1 MGQYAK
7 GLVAELIQP
16 LHASIN
22 GRNGPE
28 VAATII
34 LCETLLS
41 LLPSMTVKDLPYN
54 LLKGYE
60 IMPMHSATMALRNR
74 LTLFRFAA
82 IRGGMLNVTV
92 PQLEGLYLPLA
103 AFSCEARSQIIPM
116 VQFVNACKSSDRNVL
131 AAKAA
136 KVLTEEFFAM
146 LVHEHIIGRPAEVK
160 SCLNLWRQG
169 THWTATSAQKR
180 ISAKCL
186 CQISL
191 TRQIDSEVS
200 LRQR

>member
-41 LLPSMTVKDLPYN
+41 LLPSMTVKDLPYK

-82 IRGGMLNVTV
+82 IRGG
-92 PQLEGLYLPLA
+92 
-103 AFSCEARSQIIPM
+103 
-116 VQFVNACKSSDRNVL
+116 
-131 AAKAA
+131 
-136 KVLTEEFFAM
+136 
-146 LVHEHIIGRPAEVK
+146 
-160 SCLNLWRQG
+160 CLM
-169 THWTATSAQKR
+169 
-180 ISAKCL
+180 
-186 CQISL
+186 
-191 TRQIDSEVS
+191 
-200 LRQR
+200 